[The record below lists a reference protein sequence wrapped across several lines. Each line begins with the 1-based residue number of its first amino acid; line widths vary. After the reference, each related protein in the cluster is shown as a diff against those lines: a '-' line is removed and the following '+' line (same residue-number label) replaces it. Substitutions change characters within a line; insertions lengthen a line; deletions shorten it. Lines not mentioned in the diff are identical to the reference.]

1 MRPGYPLVSMGI
13 KTNKLEEG
21 AIGMEAKEESNELP
35 VEGADTNNNETW
47 VFLGKP
53 AEVGTKESEDKAI
66 AMEAKEVRDKLPVEG
81 PDAQRSLYFMFLPN
95 LVGW

>member
-1 MRPGYPLVSMGI
+1 M
-13 KTNKLEEG
+13 EEG
-21 AIGMEAKEESNELP
+21 AIGVEAKEESNKLP
-35 VEGADTNNNETW
+35 VEGANTHNNKTR

-53 AEVGTKESEDKAI
+53 AEDGTQELEDKAI
-66 AMEAKEVRDKLPVEG
+66 GVEAKEVSDKLLVEG